1 MNVLKNTGMIL
12 ISTLFVLASL
22 HPLWAAE
29 EDFKGSKSV
38 VINMHST
45 GGISPQEVTVE
56 LGTTVIWRNDSKAI
70 LEILFVGK
78 PVTLSCKSPVQFV
91 VNEDGSYISNRI
103 TQGAV
108 ASLCFIQKGE
118 FNYVA
123 RKVMPSAGSV
133 SIDFRANIKEF
144 KGKVTVK

>member
-12 ISTLFVLASL
+12 ISTLFVLGSL

-29 EDFKGSKSV
+29 EDIKGSKSL
-38 VINMHST
+38 VINMHSI

-56 LGTTVIWRNDSKAI
+56 RGTTVIWRNDSKSI
-70 LEILFVGK
+70 LEILFEGK

-91 VNEDGSYISNRI
+91 VNEDGSYVSNRI

-108 ASLCFIQKGE
+108 ASLCFIEKGE

-123 RKVMPSAGSV
+123 RKVMLSSGS
-133 SIDFRANIKEF
+133 STIDFRANIKEF
-144 KGKVTVK
+144 KGKITVK

>member
-12 ISTLFVLASL
+12 ISSLFVLASL

-29 EDFKGSKSV
+29 EDFKGSKSL
-38 VINMHST
+38 VINMNST

-56 LGTTVIWRNDSKAI
+56 RGTTVIWRNDSKAI
-70 LEILFVGK
+70 LEILFEGK

-123 RKVMPSAGSV
+123 RKVMPSSGSA
-133 SIDFRANIKEF
+133 SIDFRANIKGF